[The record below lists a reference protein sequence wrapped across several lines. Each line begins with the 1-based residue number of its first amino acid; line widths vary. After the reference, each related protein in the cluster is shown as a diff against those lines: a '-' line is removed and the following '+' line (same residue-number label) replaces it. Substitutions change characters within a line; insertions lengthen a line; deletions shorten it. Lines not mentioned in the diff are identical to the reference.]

1 LYEVKNGE
9 LYSEETLLGNSD
21 AIYVDGRQDLA
32 GYVKKSRRK
41 KISVAKLPEGDY
53 VMVTALGLTVGIEE
67 KKPGDLGSSL
77 RTRRLQRQLRRLE
90 KAVDIPLLGL
100 RFMGRGGFTPRWWQL
115 GTLSMPIELL
125 KWSLRGGI
133 VLLPKKEDALI
144 RTLRRVQNVLQP
156 GQHLLSIVSG
166 NDKKVTGSTMLERS
180 LQRMLEGVGPATAK
194 KIAEHYEG
202 DIRKLLFDSEEGWTD
217 AGLNKKQRAALE
229 EVTNANKCNS
239 A

>member
-1 LYEVKNGE
+1 
-9 LYSEETLLGNSD
+9 
-21 AIYVDGRQDLA
+21 
-32 GYVKKSRRK
+32 
-41 KISVAKLPEGDY
+41 
-53 VMVTALGLTVGIEE
+53 M
-67 KKPGDLGSSL
+67 
-77 RTRRLQRQLRRLE
+77 
-90 KAVDIPLLGL
+90 GL

-194 KIAEHYEG
+194 KKAEYYEG